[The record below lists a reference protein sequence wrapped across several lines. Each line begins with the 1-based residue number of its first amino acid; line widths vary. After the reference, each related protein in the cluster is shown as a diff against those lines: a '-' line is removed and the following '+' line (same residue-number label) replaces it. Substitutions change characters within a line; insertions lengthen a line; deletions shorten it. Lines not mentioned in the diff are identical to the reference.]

1 MNRIFCIKMGSSSE
15 RNKICKKYLNPD
27 RGKPGICLGF
37 NEAHEEVIT
46 QAIDSELA
54 LGNDADETERLK
66 CWQCVDDDIITTS
79 KKKNKEI
86 KPSAVT
92 RARNTIRNV
101 CMADETDIFFTF
113 HNGFLWWCNPIGA
126 PGKNNDFCNL
136 IGTEPPEC
144 RQSDLI
150 RYTSKWSNESIDGKR
165 TLDEWKI
172 CGQLRRKQM
181 VQGTMSELQDKDD
194 INLFKWTIGSEK
206 CDKLE
211 SFDTQLQ
218 ALKSQLCEAVCL
230 LAPADFEA
238 FVDMVFT
245 QSGLRRTGRS
255 GSNMKAID
263 GEYQLPFNNIGLKAS
278 DKSEVPGKTIYVQI
292 KAKLNE
298 SELKNAIESL
308 YEFCP
313 ETKEAT
319 IVIPFHTWKNKKN
332 NANAAD
338 EIQKK
343 LDSINAEEEIIPS
356 EWLQDIQ
363 FIGCEEL
370 VNMWLNAAGISWLR
384 KTAYAAME

>member
-1 MNRIFCIKMGSSSE
+1 MNRIFCIKMGSYSK
-15 RNKICKKYLNPD
+15 RDKICEKYLNPD
-27 RGKPGICLGF
+27 DCEKPGICLGF
-37 NEAHEEVIT
+37 NEAHDDVIN

-54 LGNDADETERLK
+54 LGNDADEKEKLK

-79 KKKNKEI
+79 KRMNKEI
-86 KPSAVT
+86 KPSTVT
-92 RARNTIRNV
+92 KARNTIRNV

-113 HNGFLWWCNPIGA
+113 HNGFLWWCKPTGA
-126 PGKNNDFCNL
+126 PGKNKEFRKDM
-136 IGTEPPEC
+136 IGTQSKEC

-150 RYTSKWSNESIDGKR
+150 RYTSKWNNKSIDEKR

-181 VQGTMSELQDKDD
+181 VQGTMFELKDKDE

-211 SFDTQLQ
+211 PFDTQLQ
-218 ALKSQLCEAVCL
+218 ELKSQLCEAVRL

-245 QSGLRRTGRS
+245 QSGLRRMGRS
-255 GSNMKAID
+255 GSNMKTID

-278 DKSEVPGKTIYVQI
+278 DKSEVPGKTIYVQS
-292 KAKLNE
+292 KAKLKE
-298 SELKNAIESL
+298 SELNDAIKSL

-319 IVIPFHTWKNKKN
+319 IVIPFHTWEKN

-343 LDSINAEEEIIPS
+343 LDSINAKEEIPS
-356 EWLQDIQ
+356 EWLQSIQ